1 MEEALA
7 PTINYGEAIKRRLPL
22 GLGTGLILLIL
33 AFGVAFGLPAI
44 YKSRAVILIEQQDIP
59 QDLVRSLVTIYADQ
73 RIQIITQRVL
83 TNANLVSIIEKFSL
97 YVDDR
102 ETDPLERVVEQ
113 MREDI
118 TIAPISADV
127 VDQKTGKATQ
137 ATIAFE
143 LAFDS
148 EDPVTAQRVANDL
161 VSLFLNENLKQ
172 RTEATEDTL
181 TFLSAESER
190 LKNNVAELETRLAEF
205 KERNAGA
212 LPELSSLNLQLLSRS
227 EQDLVAMQNQ
237 ISSLEQQKVYLES
250 ELAQQ
255 PASATV
261 LMSETGQRIMSPTDR
276 LKSLE
281 AEFITLSARYGAK
294 HPSVVTMRREIDSLR
309 QQTGTAP
316 PATELA
322 ARLQSLQ
329 GELATNKE
337 RYGVEHPDVRRLQRE
352 IESLERELA
361 DGGRLAA
368 AAASGAPEP
377 TPDNPVYVQL
387 KARLDAT
394 TSDLRSLQG
403 QQAALRAKITDFEKH
418 LSAAPQVEREY
429 RALTRDYDI
438 ETAKYQEVQAKR
450 QEAELARSLET
461 GQKGERFTLIE
472 PAVIPEEPDRPNR
485 LAIGFLGVVLA
496 IAGSV
501 GTGVIAENLD
511 TRVYGRSGV
520 SRLTGV
526 PPLAVI
532 PMIENAAVR
541 RSRLR
546 RRILIALG
554 CVGLMALGALAV
566 HLIIGPLDVLFYRA
580 MRVLGF

>member
-22 GLGTGLILLIL
+22 GLGVGLVLLIL

-59 QDLVRSLVTIYADQ
+59 EDLVRSLVTVYADQ

-83 TNANLVSIIEKFSL
+83 TNANLVNIIEKFSL

-102 ETDPLERVVEQ
+102 ETDPLETVLEQ

-118 TIAPISADV
+118 TIEPISADV
-127 VDQKTGKATQ
+127 VDQKTGRATQ

-181 TFLSAESER
+181 TFLSAESDR
-190 LKNNVAELETRLAEF
+190 LKNNIAELETRLAEF

-212 LPELSSLNLQLLSRS
+212 LPELSQLNLQLLSRS

-237 ISSLEQQKVYLES
+237 IRSLEQQKVYLES

-255 PASATV
+255 PASAAV
-261 LMSETGQRIMSPTDR
+261 LMSETGQRIMGPTDR

-329 GELATNKE
+329 AELATNRE
-337 RYGVEHPDVRRLQRE
+337 RYGAEHPDVRRLQRE

-368 AAASGAPEP
+368 AASGVAEP

-403 QQAALRAKITDFEKH
+403 QQAALRAKIADFEKH

-438 ETAKYQEVQAKR
+438 ATAKYQEVQAKR

-496 IAGSV
+496 IAGSI
-501 GTGVIAENLD
+501 GTGAIAENLD
-511 TRVYGRSGV
+511 TRIYGRSGV

-532 PMIENAAVR
+532 PMLENAAVR

-546 RRILIALG
+546 RRILIGLG
-554 CVGLMALGALAV
+554 CVGLIALGALAV
-566 HLIIGPLDVLFYRA
+566 HLIVGPLDVLFYRA